1 MAENLVILHT
11 NDMHSNVRP
20 EQLTKPGGMV
30 RVKAAVDSI
39 RRAEPYV
46 MLLDAG
52 DDVQGQ
58 MYFTLFKGEVEY
70 EMMNRMGYDAR
81 PSETM
86 SLTTA
91 SNRSPTTT
99 DVWNFP

>member
-39 RRAEPYV
+39 RRAKPYV

-52 DDVQGQ
+52 ETCRDRCISRCS
-58 MYFTLFKGEVEY
+58 K
-70 EMMNRMGYDAR
+70 AR
-81 PSETM
+81 
-86 SLTTA
+86 
-91 SNRSPTTT
+91 
-99 DVWNFP
+99 WNMK

>member
-39 RRAEPYV
+39 TRPQTHVKQLEAHDDQQKQKKKTLIKAEK
-46 MLLDAG
+46 L
-52 DDVQGQ
+52 
-58 MYFTLFKGEVEY
+58 
-70 EMMNRMGYDAR
+70 
-81 PSETM
+81 
-86 SLTTA
+86 
-91 SNRSPTTT
+91 
-99 DVWNFP
+99 